1 MSRIESTFLEL
12 NIIGRKALITY
23 IVAGDPTNKIT
34 LSSMHLMAE
43 RGVDIIELGVPFSD
57 PMAEGP
63 SIQRG
68 HERSLLN
75 KTSMN
80 DILKLVSDFR
90 VVNIKTPLVLMGY
103 FNPFA
108 AFGVKKF
115 FKLASE
121 AGVDG
126 VLVVDMPLEES
137 KQFNIFAKENGV
149 DIIRLIAP
157 TTTILRAKKILQS
170 ASGYIYYVSLNGVTG
185 SNKIDLFDVNEK
197 LRSLNNITNLPVVVG
212 FGIKDRDT
220 VEAVSKLSSGVVV
233 GSVLVDIM
241 GSSKNESQISDL
253 LSKKL
258 NELILGLGGR

>member
-1 MSRIESTFLEL
+1 MSKRIDKVFADKKKKLVTF
-12 NIIGRKALITY
+12 ITG
-23 IVAGDPTNKIT
+23 GDPDKNTSIKILKT
-34 LSSMHLMAE
+34 IIQSGA
-43 RGVDIIELGVPFSD
+43 DIIEIGMPFSD

-75 KTSMN
+75 KTSLN

-137 KQFNIFAKENGV
+137 KQFNESAKENGV

-157 TTTILRAKKILQS
+157 TTTILRAKKILKS

-185 SNKIDLFDVNEK
+185 SNRIDLFDVNKK
-197 LRSLNNITNLPVVVG
+197 LRSLNNITKLPVVVG

-220 VEAVSKLSSGVVV
+220 VEAASKLSSGVVV

-241 GSSKNESQISDL
+241 GSSKNESQITNL
-253 LSKKL
+253 LLKKL
-258 NELILGLGGR
+258 NELTLGLGGR